1 MEENDNDDLT
11 RQLAAL
17 PRERLPSAAVWQRI
31 AAQLEQ
37 APPAPRIGATP
48 LPVPAQLPRPR
59 RAVRRWPWLAGAAAA
74 VLAFVGTFALWQPG
88 RPATVAMTDTPLQ
101 RQANVI
107 THEYRQAIATIP
119 AETVPAEL
127 RPALD
132 ELDASAGSIRTAID
146 QSPHAGFL
154 LGQLRRTYALR
165 LELTRQ
171 GLAATGLS
179 T

>member
-1 MEENDNDDLT
+1 MEHHDDNDDLA

-17 PRERLPSAAVWQRI
+17 PRERVPSAAVWQGI
-31 AAQLEQ
+31 AAALEQ
-37 APPAPRIGATP
+37 QPQAVQPVSEP
-48 LPVPAQLPRPR
+48 LARPR
-59 RAVRRWPWLAGAAAA
+59 RTVRRWPWLAGAAAA
-74 VLAFVGTFALWQPG
+74 VLAFVGGIAVWQPAP
-88 RPATVAMTDTPLQ
+88 PATVATTHTPLQ
-101 RQANVI
+101 REANVLAN
-107 THEYRQAIATIP
+107 EYHQAIATIP
-119 AETVPAEL
+119 AESVPAEL

-171 GLAATGLS
+171 GLTAAGSS